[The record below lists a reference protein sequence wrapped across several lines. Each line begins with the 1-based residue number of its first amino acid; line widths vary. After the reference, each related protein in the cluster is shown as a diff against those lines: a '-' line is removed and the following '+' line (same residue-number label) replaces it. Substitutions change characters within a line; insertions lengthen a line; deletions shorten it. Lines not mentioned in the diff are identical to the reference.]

1 MSKTEK
7 ELASLKLVEQCY
19 FKVLGVLLLKF
30 FWIRNSYK
38 RRNPSG
44 PSAKTQMVNPTE
56 VWREGFLH
64 IFTLYFT
71 N

>member
-7 ELASLKLVEQCY
+7 ELASLKLVERCY

-38 RRNPSG
+38 RRNPS
-44 PSAKTQMVNPTE
+44 AKTQMVNPIE

-64 IFTLYFT
+64 IFTLYIT
-71 N
+71 S

>member
-7 ELASLKLVEQCY
+7 ELAYLKLVERCY
-19 FKVLGVLLLKF
+19 FKVLGVPLLKF

-38 RRNPSG
+38 RRNPS
-44 PSAKTQMVNPTE
+44 ANRTQMVNPTE
-56 VWREGFLH
+56 VWRERFLH

-71 N
+71 S

>member
-7 ELASLKLVEQCY
+7 ELAYLKLVEQCY

-38 RRNPSG
+38 RRNPS
-44 PSAKTQMVNPTE
+44 ANTQMVNPTK
-56 VWREGFLH
+56 VWRERFLH

-71 N
+71 S